1 MFMHHHHDWGLLSL
15 AAALVFISLLCA
27 IQPGRTA
34 RVVYPAGE
42 IAAHDVVSDRD
53 LLVEDPQATQL
64 RRDRALVLQCGRD
77 RLCKRGPARLLHH
90 LPPL

>member
-42 IAAHDVVSDRD
+42 IAAITGLSPGNVAVKLTRIRCK
-53 LLVEDPQATQL
+53 L
-64 RRDRALVLQCGRD
+64 RKMYNR
-77 RLCKRGPARLLHH
+77 
-90 LPPL
+90 